1 MPCTLGFP
9 EVIVPVLSNT
19 IVSIECSC
27 SNMAADL
34 IKIPFSAALPVPTMI
49 ATGVAKPK
57 AQGQEITNTLIAL
70 ESANWIVWP
79 LINHTT
85 NVINAIKIT
94 TGTNTPL
101 TWSAKRAIGAFE
113 FPASST
119 SWMIWANV
127 VSCPTFSASNWKV
140 PFSFIVAEITESP
153 TFFSIGRLSPVIA
166 DWST

>member
-27 SNMAADL
+27 SNIAADL

-70 ESANWIVWP
+70 ESAN
-79 LINHTT
+79 
-85 NVINAIKIT
+85 
-94 TGTNTPL
+94 
-101 TWSAKRAIGAFE
+101 
-113 FPASST
+113 
-119 SWMIWANV
+119 
-127 VSCPTFSASNWKV
+127 
-140 PFSFIVAEITESP
+140 
-153 TFFSIGRLSPVIA
+153 
-166 DWST
+166 